1 MECQC
6 LAHVPGTASRLLH
19 QSWVAFAG
27 GLSPAA
33 PVACL
38 NRRMRNRTYG
48 GVGGNRRKLIPYL
61 MAVKELKAIRE
72 KQSKA

>member
-1 MECQC
+1 
-6 LAHVPGTASRLLH
+6 
-19 QSWVAFAG
+19 
-27 GLSPAA
+27 
-33 PVACL
+33 
-38 NRRMRNRTYG
+38 MRNRTYG